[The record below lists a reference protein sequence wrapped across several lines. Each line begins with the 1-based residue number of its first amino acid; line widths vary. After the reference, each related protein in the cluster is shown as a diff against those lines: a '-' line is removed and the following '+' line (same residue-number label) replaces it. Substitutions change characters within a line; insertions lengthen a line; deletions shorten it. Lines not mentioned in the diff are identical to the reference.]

1 MAELEQEIVD
11 VKLNVLNV
19 LNSVP
24 NTPVTNTR
32 ASNNQCLQNTP
43 IPKTKSLEWV
53 KGPPTPIKDGT
64 LSPNQ
69 QALRLL
75 SGFATGQDTMAGDG
89 LQHLP
94 SMSEDQSIADSL
106 RELPWSTPSP
116 IKKKKINGSA
126 NRNKKLKVA
135 KKEPRKTHA
144 KQLAKLNPRTKVPDS
159 EICSENIIPGSPIF
173 IPYIIKINKGKGKSS
188 KGPILKNS
196 INPADMAHQ
205 KQTLTKAE
213 KEAIKARNK

>member
-19 LNSVP
+19 SNSVP
-24 NTPVTNTR
+24 NTPITSIG
-32 ASNNQCLQNTP
+32 ASNNQFLQNTP
-43 IPKTKSLEWV
+43 IPKTRSPKWV

-75 SGFATGQDTMAGDG
+75 SGFAIGQVTMAGDG
-89 LQHLP
+89 IQHLP

-116 IKKKKINGSA
+116 IQKKKIDGSA
-126 NRNKKLKVA
+126 KRIRNRKLLKKNLVK
-135 KKEPRKTHA
+135 HM
-144 KQLAKLNPRTKVPDS
+144 QN
-159 EICSENIIPGSPIF
+159 N
-173 IPYIIKINKGKGKSS
+173 
-188 KGPILKNS
+188 
-196 INPADMAHQ
+196 
-205 KQTLTKAE
+205 
-213 KEAIKARNK
+213 